1 MLKNKSSKVSFKG
14 QIIHVGIDNHK
25 KDNQLTFYLNGERL
39 QTVRR
44 SSSGSEIVDYLHT
57 NFPGAT
63 YKSAYEAGFS
73 GFTLH
78 RYLQANGVDNLVVH
92 PADIPKSD
100 KDRDQKTDKRDAN
113 QIAKCLA
120 AGLLDGIYVPR
131 RDQQAIRDLVRQRK
145 RLVKD
150 LTAIKCR
157 IRMWFY
163 FVGISLPNS
172 YVNNGWSNRF
182 VAYLDNLQLSN
193 PIENAVLSMLLEQL
207 KQYRQWLLSVNL
219 TLRHLSKEPQ
229 YQTNYNLLLSVSG
242 IGMVG
247 AWTIISEIGDIT
259 RFRKESQ
266 LVSYAG
272 LRKNSNDSGENQS
285 NGRITRR
292 CNQRLRT
299 QLIESAWIAVRTD
312 PALALFFQK
321 QKERKHKNKAII
333 CVARKLLCRI
343 RAVLKNQ
350 TPYEKGLA

>member
-1 MLKNKSSKVSFKG
+1 MLRNKSSKASFKG
-14 QIIHVGIDNHK
+14 QTIHIGIDNHK

-44 SSSGSEIVDYLHT
+44 PSSGTQILDYLHT
-57 NFPGAT
+57 NFPDAI

-73 GFTLH
+73 GFSLH
-78 RYLQANGVDNLVVH
+78 RYLQENGVDNIVVH

-120 AGLLDGIYVPR
+120 VGLLQGIYVPS

-145 RLVKD
+145 SLVKA

-163 FVGISLPNS
+163 FVGQPLSSAYAND
-172 YVNNGWSNRF
+172 GWSNRF
-182 VAYLDNLQLSN
+182 VTYLDNLQISH
-193 PIENAVLSMLLEQL
+193 PIGKAVLSMFLDQL
-207 KQYRQWLLSVNL
+207 KQYRQWLLQVNR

-229 YQTNYNLLLSVSG
+229 YHTNYNLLLSVSG

-247 AWTIISEIGDIT
+247 AWTILSEIGDTT

-266 LVSYAG
+266 LISYAG
-272 LRKNSNDSGENQS
+272 LRNNSNDSGEKQS

-292 CNQRLRT
+292 CNQRLRV

-350 TPYEKGLA
+350 TRYERGLA